1 MSLTLRAHAVTHI
14 GLVHHE
20 NEDSWATFDADD
32 GSVVWLVCDGMG
44 GMGRGAEASQFAVR
58 ALTERWRGGLV
69 GPSEALRDGLSAIDV
84 SLREALCGDGRGL
97 PGTTAVA
104 AVWRDGEAVVGW
116 VGDSRAYWVRDGAV
130 RARTRDHKLVE
141 ELVAL
146 GQLSPEEAKT
156 SPLAHVVT
164 RGIGGRS
171 AREPAVEA
179 SVLDPW
185 SLRPGDRVVLCS
197 DGLCDLADD
206 AEVAAGASGRSP
218 RAAAEHLLQLALD
231 RGGHDNITIVV
242 LEAHDADAATD
253 EPADPQPD
261 ALLATLKEALPWLLL
276 GATLGAVAV
285 VGAALALR
293 A

>member
-58 ALTERWRGGLV
+58 ALTERWRGGLI

-253 EPADPQPD
+253 EPADPQSD